1 MRSKNIAV
9 TAMSVRA
16 TAYLAAANLC
26 DSAYSLSR
34 SWYEEWREFPAIVW
48 PCWQNE
54 CCRLVEQVLYPLQY
68 IHVVGYTLWLCCNN
82 DLSCDVLY
90 YWLIV
95 RSRFSA
101 VGASR
106 AAVDAGFVPND
117 MQIGQTGKIVAP
129 VRLLP
134 LCVPYYVYCVFFSV
148 YNFSA
153 LVFNAGTV
161 HCCGYIWSYP
171 AFSWNEGQ

>member
-1 MRSKNIAV
+1 M
-9 TAMSVRA
+9 
-16 TAYLAAANLC
+16 L
-26 DSAYSLSR
+26 
-34 SWYEEWREFPAIVW
+34 
-48 PCWQNE
+48 
-54 CCRLVEQVLYPLQY
+54 
-68 IHVVGYTLWLCCNN
+68 
-82 DLSCDVLY
+82 
-90 YWLIV
+90 